1 MFENIYILK
10 IIFKIRY
17 CENYFIYSI
26 FQLVIHLHFIIMT
39 YEIPRFK
46 FPELQEQQI
55 SDLKKRFDSLDK
67 DHNGKLDK
75 NEITQAMQAEKLPL
89 DYVDMIF
96 ALADKN
102 HDKVIDFEEFQDA
115 LKLVGNAYVDSK
127 NAVVQLFAR
136 LDTDHNGLLD
146 EDEIFNY
153 LTMISRGKAT
163 REEAKAVITKNDKD
177 HDGKISLNE
186 FLQGAKFI

>member
-1 MFENIYILK
+1 
-10 IIFKIRY
+10 
-17 CENYFIYSI
+17 
-26 FQLVIHLHFIIMT
+26 MT
-39 YEIPRFK
+39 SYEIPRFK
-46 FPELQEQQI
+46 FPELNESQLVN
-55 SDLKKRFDSLDK
+55 LKKRFDSIDK

-75 NEITQAMQAEKLPL
+75 NEITSAMEAEKLPL

-96 ALADKN
+96 TLADKN
-102 HDKVIDFEEFQDA
+102 HDKVIDFGEFSDA
-115 LKLVGNAYVDSK
+115 LKLIGNAYVDSK

-163 REEAKAVITKNDKD
+163 REEAKAVIAKNDKN
-177 HDGKISLNE
+177 HDGKISLDE
-186 FLQGAKFI
+186 FLQGAKFQ